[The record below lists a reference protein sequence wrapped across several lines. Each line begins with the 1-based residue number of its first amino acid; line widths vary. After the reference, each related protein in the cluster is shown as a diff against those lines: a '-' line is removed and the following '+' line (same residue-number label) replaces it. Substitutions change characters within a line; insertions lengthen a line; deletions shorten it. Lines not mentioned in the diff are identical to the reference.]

1 MLTSSKLPNLEDL
14 RGSLV
19 HPRQFALP
27 DSGNIEEIG
36 DMTPEGL
43 VFRSGRTSGL
53 VCEMVHT
60 LDSGV
65 QICPGVDTRVFSVTR
80 IGASESSSR
89 GDSGSWVV
97 DQNGRWVGLFFAEP
111 GISLNKHSF
120 VLPARE
126 VIEDIESVTGG
137 RVSLP

>member
-1 MLTSSKLPNLEDL
+1 MGSKLPTVDEL
-14 RGSLV
+14 RWPLV
-19 HPRQFALP
+19 HPRQFRLA

-43 VFRSGRTSGL
+43 VFRSSRTSGL

-80 IGASESSSR
+80 IGTPGISSR
-89 GDSGSWVV
+89 GDAGSWVV
-97 DQNGRWVGLFFAEP
+97 DQTGRWVGLFLAEP
-111 GISLNKHSF
+111 GISLNQHSF
-120 VLPARE
+120 VLPARK
-126 VIEDIESVTGG
+126 VIEDIESATGG